1 VNDFLLQNFGLAIEM
16 SVRDDFVETTTVSSW
31 YAVSVISL
39 EESASQEQKYISN
52 QRSKELRTP
61 SRRDNKC
68 RDHWNEQ
75 RTYYPATHKDSK
87 PEGTKRVNTL
97 K

>member
-39 EESASQEQKYISN
+39 EESASEEQKYISN

-68 RDHWNEQ
+68 RDHWNKQ